1 MNLTDVMPSKETLIG
16 RFMERVESTRL
27 VSKKNAEKIIE
38 LVDRLEEVDNVAEKV
53 DLAVK
58 K

>member
-1 MNLTDVMPSKETLIG
+1 MPSKETLIG